1 METRNHCSGAGRHG
15 SGERGRERSPGGRR
29 ARLWLRSR
37 LFSFFVHYLF
47 RLRPRPCCRSGRSGP
62 APLARCLPRAP
73 GTPRLGQPRGATGKG
88 GDPGGA
94 GNRGGWRR
102 ARAVQ
107 GHFPRPLP
115 GQPKPGSELGGG
127 PLSWP
132 ARGQAQPGAPCERA
146 APRVPR
152 SAAQEA
158 QAARKLL
165 LQCRRSSSACE
176 APVRPRSRQVSS
188 PVGTPGRDATPGPGA
203 APRLLLALATAAL
216 CAPPTLGL
224 SSAPNSTSCPAED
237 SWWSGLAIIA
247 AVLCASLVF
256 LTVLVIICYKAIKRK
271 PLRKD
276 ENGTSVAEYPMS
288 SAQSNKGVDVSTAVV

>member
-176 APVRPRSRQVSS
+176 APVRPRSRQ
-188 PVGTPGRDATPGPGA
+188 
-203 APRLLLALATAAL
+203 
-216 CAPPTLGL
+216 
-224 SSAPNSTSCPAED
+224 APNSTSCPAED